1 MVLDSN
7 LLSLFIPNKISPV
20 YHGPQEVPSHR
31 TWTSLHSPSRYG
43 SCRGA
48 GCRGGSWR
56 IPSPSSWRPAAFL
69 KVPQWL
75 IHIMNDLSGQG
86 DVIYNIVCIYI
97 CICMC
102 LYIYTYIITGVYI
115 YITARKTLLFWW
127 IYLIIILLYIIIYI
141 YTDIYIEE
149 NLRFILPT
157 TLINKCH

>member
-86 DVIYNIVCIYI
+86 DVIYNIVCIYMYMYVSI
-97 CICMC
+97 
-102 LYIYTYIITGVYI
+102 YIYTYIITGVYI
-115 YITARKTLLFWW
+115 YILQPGKLCSSGG
-127 IYLIIILLYIIIYI
+127 YV
-141 YTDIYIEE
+141 
-149 NLRFILPT
+149 
-157 TLINKCH
+157 